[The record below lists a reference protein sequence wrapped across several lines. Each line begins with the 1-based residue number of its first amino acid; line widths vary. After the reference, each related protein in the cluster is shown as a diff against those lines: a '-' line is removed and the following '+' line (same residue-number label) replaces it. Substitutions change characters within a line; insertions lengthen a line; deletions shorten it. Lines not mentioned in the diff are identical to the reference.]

1 MRALRLCLILLF
13 LPFLVEANFIVGG
26 EICYDDLGGGNYSV
40 TLKLYR
46 DCVSGTGV
54 PFDNPAI
61 ITVYDKLGNFVKNI
75 RIPFTS
81 STIVPSSINSPCFVQ
96 PPSICV
102 DFATYT
108 AVVNL
113 PPIIGGYDLV
123 HQRCCRNNS
132 SLNINTPGSIG
143 STYATHIPG
152 SDVVGT
158 NSCPRFN
165 EYPPTFICAG
175 VDVDFDNLAMD
186 PDGDSLVYD
195 LCSPFAGL
203 SSCCPQMQYTTPVAG
218 CSNPPASGMCDSVA
232 SPPPFT
238 SMAYSSP
245 YSGAYPI
252 SSNPAIQIDPQTG
265 HLSGTPNI
273 TGQWVVSVCVREYRH
288 GVLLGIHS
296 RDFQFNV
303 VTCQNLIISAIQ
315 QQTQKCGG
323 LTIQF
328 GNLSSGATHYLWNFG
343 DGTTLSDT
351 SNLKNPSYT
360 YPDTGKYTVTLIVY
374 GATPGCNDTS
384 TQVFD
389 VFPAL
394 APNFVP
400 PPGQCIVGNSFNFT
414 AGGQFPTYATFN
426 WNLTAFAT
434 PSSSTQQNPSGV
446 TFNQYGNFPVIL
458 TVSEKNCIKSF
469 TDTVHVYPNTLAQ
482 FTVAN
487 TIGCQPLTVQ
497 FNNQSVYGTGV
508 HFLWNFGDG
517 DTSSQKNP
525 THVYQNTGIY
535 NVKLTVTTTSG
546 CVQSNSMTMAGAV
559 TVLPGPITGFI
570 MKPTHTDIYHN
581 IITFTDT
588 SKNITQQ
595 TVTLGDGT
603 TLGHLPQTHEY
614 GGCGTFIVT
623 QIATSSNGCSDTTE
637 HILIIDTDFTF
648 YVPNSFSPN
657 SDAHNAVFKVV
668 AFGIYDFSMEIYDRW
683 GKMVFSSTDPEQG
696 WDGTYHGKKCPEDI
710 YVYKIDFTNI
720 VDDYPRNINGKIT
733 LIR

>member
-1 MRALRLCLILLF
+1 
-13 LPFLVEANFIVGG
+13 
-26 EICYDDLGGGNYSV
+26 
-40 TLKLYR
+40 
-46 DCVSGTGV
+46 
-54 PFDNPAI
+54 
-61 ITVYDKLGNFVKNI
+61 
-75 RIPFTS
+75 
-81 STIVPSSINSPCFVQ
+81 
-96 PPSICV
+96 
-102 DFATYT
+102 
-108 AVVNL
+108 
-113 PPIIGGYDLV
+113 
-123 HQRCCRNNS
+123 
-132 SLNINTPGSIG
+132 
-143 STYATHIPG
+143 
-152 SDVVGT
+152 
-158 NSCPRFN
+158 
-165 EYPPTFICAG
+165 
-175 VDVDFDNLAMD
+175 
-186 PDGDSLVYD
+186 
-195 LCSPFAGL
+195 
-203 SSCCPQMQYTTPVAG
+203 
-218 CSNPPASGMCDSVA
+218 
-232 SPPPFT
+232 
-238 SMAYSSP
+238 
-245 YSGAYPI
+245 
-252 SSNPAIQIDPQTG
+252 
-265 HLSGTPNI
+265 
-273 TGQWVVSVCVREYRH
+273 
-288 GVLLGIHS
+288 
-296 RDFQFNV
+296 
-303 VTCQNLIISAIQ
+303 
-315 QQTQKCGG
+315 
-323 LTIQF
+323 
-328 GNLSSGATHYLWNFG
+328 
-343 DGTTLSDT
+343 
-351 SNLKNPSYT
+351 
-360 YPDTGKYTVTLIVY
+360 
-374 GATPGCNDTS
+374 
-384 TQVFD
+384 
-389 VFPAL
+389 
-394 APNFVP
+394 
-400 PPGQCIVGNSFNFT
+400 
-414 AGGQFPTYATFN
+414 
-426 WNLTAFAT
+426 
-434 PSSSTQQNPSGV
+434 
-446 TFNQYGNFPVIL
+446 
-458 TVSEKNCIKSF
+458 
-469 TDTVHVYPNTLAQ
+469 
-482 FTVAN
+482 
-487 TIGCQPLTVQ
+487 VQ